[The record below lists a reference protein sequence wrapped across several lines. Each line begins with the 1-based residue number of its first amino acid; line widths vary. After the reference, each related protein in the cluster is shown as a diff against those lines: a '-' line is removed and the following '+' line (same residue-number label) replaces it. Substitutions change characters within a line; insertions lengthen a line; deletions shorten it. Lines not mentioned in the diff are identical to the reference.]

1 MWVIMAR
8 KIKHDLF
15 FFPCSFP
22 PFYETLCQNC
32 VFLPGFQLN
41 QYVCCHVG
49 ECDLF
54 PETTQSVDLNLKIKG
69 GVGGG
74 GGERKKTA
82 VLVPLGHF

>member
-1 MWVIMAR
+1 MT
-8 KIKHDLF
+8 F
-15 FFPCSFP
+15 FFSCSFP
-22 PFYETLCQNC
+22 LFYETLCQNC

-69 GVGGG
+69 GGGLQSLYHWG
-74 GGERKKTA
+74 TFKDE
-82 VLVPLGHF
+82 

>member
-15 FFPCSFP
+15 FLLFFP
-22 PFYETLCQNC
+22 PFYETSCQNC
-32 VFLPGFQLN
+32 VFFSPDFLLN

-69 GVGGG
+69 RGG
-74 GGERKKTA
+74 KKPQQSLYHWGT
-82 VLVPLGHF
+82 FKDE